1 MDELNLAEM
10 DDIVA
15 DWGGSPRKLPKK
27 KGLKVIRIKSGECLS
42 RIASRYRTTVNYLCL
57 INDSITDPDDITAG
71 YYMYVPA

>member
-15 DWGGSPRKLPKK
+15 GWGGSPRKLPKK

-42 RIASRYRTTVNYLCL
+42 RIANRYRTTVNYLCL
-57 INDSITDPDDITAG
+57 INDSITAPDDITAG